1 MSLEIITAENAPAAI
16 GPYSHGTRCGDFI
29 FTSGQ
34 CPFYPGT
41 GEVEHDVKKATALTL
56 KNVLTIVEAGGGK
69 KEDIAKVEIF
79 VKDLANFG
87 AINEVYAEF
96 FGAHK
101 PARYCVQVAA
111 LPKGVE
117 LEIAATA
124 YVGK

>member
-1 MSLEIITAENAPAAI
+1 MAVEIITSPNAPAAI
-16 GPYSHGTRCGDFI
+16 GPYSHGTKCGNFI

-41 GEVEHDVKKATALTL
+41 GEVERDVKKATALAL
-56 KNVLTIVEAGGGK
+56 SNVLAVVEAGGGK
-69 KEDIAKVEIF
+69 LTDIAKVEIF

-87 AINEVYAEF
+87 TINEVYAEF

-101 PARYCVQVAA
+101 PARYCVQAAA
-111 LPKGVE
+111 LPKDVE

-124 YVGK
+124 YVG